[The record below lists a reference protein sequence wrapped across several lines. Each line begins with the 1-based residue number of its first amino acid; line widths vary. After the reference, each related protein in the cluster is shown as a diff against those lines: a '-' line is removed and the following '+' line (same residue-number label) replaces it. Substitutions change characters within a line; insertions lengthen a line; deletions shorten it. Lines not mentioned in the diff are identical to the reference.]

1 MARGVCALRI
11 ASELA
16 DIADVREARV
26 APFVRAVIRQSRALT
41 RHMLLALG
49 MLIANGCS
57 AEPRASAA
65 KTVPRVIPGPSASP
79 MRSPDTYRVRFET
92 NKGPFAIEVTRA
104 LAPLGADRF
113 YELVTIGYYAGNR
126 FFRMVPGFV
135 VQFGIHGDPAVNAKW
150 AQSALPDDPMR
161 KSNTLGTVAFTTTDA
176 NSRTVQLY
184 INMADNAAKLDR
196 QRLFA
201 PIGVVVEGMDVL
213 ERLNVEYGEDP
224 VQSRIMSRGSKYLDR
239 WFPALDS
246 IVSATVVAP
255 VAAPAS

>member
-1 MARGVCALRI
+1 MFFSSRASAFFADFARTYGLSVTTGLV
-11 ASELA
+11 
-16 DIADVREARV
+16 VRARV
-26 APFVRAVIRQSRALT
+26 GEMSALT
-41 RHMLLALG
+41 TRTLLAIGL
-49 MLIANGCS
+49 LISVACS
-57 AEPRASAA
+57 GEPRAAASKSA
-65 KTVPRVIPGPSASP
+65 PRIIAGPSATP

-150 AQSALPDDPMR
+150 AQSALPDEPMR
-161 KSNTLGTVAFTTTDA
+161 ESNTRGTVAFTTADA

-184 INMADNAAKLDR
+184 VNMADNAAKLDR
-196 QRLFA
+196 QRVFA

-213 ERLNVEYGEDP
+213 ERLNFEYGEDP
-224 VQSRIMSRGSKYLDR
+224 VQSRIMSRGTKYLDR

-255 VAAPAS
+255 LSARAP

>member
-1 MARGVCALRI
+1 
-11 ASELA
+11 
-16 DIADVREARV
+16 
-26 APFVRAVIRQSRALT
+26 
-41 RHMLLALG
+41 
-49 MLIANGCS
+49 
-57 AEPRASAA
+57 
-65 KTVPRVIPGPSASP
+65 

-92 NKGPFAIEVTRA
+92 NKGPFAIEVARA

-113 YELVTIGYYAGNR
+113 YELVTIGYYEGNR

-150 AQSALPDDPMR
+150 AQSAMPDEPMR
-161 KSNTLGTVAFTTTDA
+161 QSNTRGTVAFTTADA

-184 INMADNAAKLDR
+184 VNMADNAAKLDR
-196 QRLFA
+196 QRVFA

-213 ERLNVEYGEDP
+213 ARLNFEYGEDP
-224 VQSRIMSRGSKYLDR
+224 VQSRIMSRGSRYLDR

-255 VAAPAS
+255 LSARAP